1 MKDFIAKIL
10 IPTANGES
18 LKPYGVFHCIWLAL
32 TIAGM
37 VAAVYFTLKKE
48 KKTLYFLYVLSS
60 ILMWTGEI
68 YKQFTSAFETGVFN
82 YQWYD
87 FPFQFCS
94 TPLYTFLFCAI
105 AKKGKAYDAVSVYNG
120 TYALFAGTMVIIYPS
135 TLVANFG
142 ISTQSLLHHALMMVT
157 GVSALVEYGKKMSI
171 KLFLQGMLVYVIL
184 FAIAIV
190 LNFALPAITGQNVNM
205 YFVSKTYPVDGIP
218 SNPFKVFQQAYPY
231 PLFLLVYSLI
241 FTDVACLM
249 AYLSHVVASKKTQRA

>member
-1 MKDFIAKIL
+1 M
-10 IPTANGES
+10 
-18 LKPYGVFHCIWLAL
+18 
-32 TIAGM
+32 
-37 VAAVYFTLKKE
+37 
-48 KKTLYFLYVLSS
+48 
-60 ILMWTGEI
+60 
-68 YKQFTSAFETGVFN
+68 
-82 YQWYD
+82 
-87 FPFQFCS
+87 
-94 TPLYTFLFCAI
+94 FLFCAI

-120 TYALFAGTMVIIYPS
+120 TYALFAGTMVMIYPS

-241 FTDVACLM
+241 FTEVACLM

>member
-10 IPTANGES
+10 IPTANGET

-120 TYALFAGTMVIIYPS
+120 TYALFATS
-135 TLVANFG
+135 
-142 ISTQSLLHHALMMVT
+142 
-157 GVSALVEYGKKMSI
+157 
-171 KLFLQGMLVYVIL
+171 
-184 FAIAIV
+184 V
-190 LNFALPAITGQNVNM
+190 LG
-205 YFVSKTYPVDGIP
+205 
-218 SNPFKVFQQAYPY
+218 
-231 PLFLLVYSLI
+231 
-241 FTDVACLM
+241 
-249 AYLSHVVASKKTQRA
+249 